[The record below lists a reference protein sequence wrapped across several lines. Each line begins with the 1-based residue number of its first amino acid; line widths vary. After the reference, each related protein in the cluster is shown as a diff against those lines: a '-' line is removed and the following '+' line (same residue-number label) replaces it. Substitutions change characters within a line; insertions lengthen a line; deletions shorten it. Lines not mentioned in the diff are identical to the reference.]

1 MSPFIEKKLLGGLL
15 PLLEKLVAFENTQAA
30 IYLMRISY
38 SSVRATH
45 FMRTTPLS
53 NWHSIAKNFDALL
66 RKTFSFI
73 VGLPL
78 PSRAYTQMC
87 LTPKLG
93 GFGLRQV
100 EAHADGAFNA
110 SRFEVF
116 SAWGSRLGWSS
127 SPSPAPSQQ
136 EASFTLDTNIFL
148 SLVSSSSSPRERQRL
163 NRLNQPH
170 AGSWVT
176 ALPSS
181 IDGPE
186 AIIRPTAFRIA
197 CRLRLDRYGDHAICC
212 TKTGYLIVRHNRI
225 SPSAPKPPNFGVKHI
240 WV

>member
-1 MSPFIEKKLLGGLL
+1 MTPFIEKKLLGGLV

-30 IYLMRISY
+30 IFLLRISY

-45 FMRTTPLS
+45 FMRTTPLF
-53 NWHSIAKNFDALL
+53 NWRSIAKNFDALL

-73 VGLPL
+73 VGFPL

-100 EAHADGAFNA
+100 EAQAVLSF
-110 SRFEVF
+110 F
-116 SAWGSRLGWSS
+116 RLGFPVGLVFLSF
-127 SPSPAPSQQ
+127 PRPLPARG
-136 EASFTLDTNIFL
+136 SFTLDTNLFL

-176 ALPSS
+176 ALPAS
-181 IDGPE
+181 IDGPSDCLPDRGSSWR
-186 AIIRPTAFRIA
+186 AGFF
-197 CRLRLDRYGDHAICC
+197 CRW
-212 TKTGYLIVRHNRI
+212 
-225 SPSAPKPPNFGVKHI
+225 S
-240 WV
+240 